1 MLIVIDMCS
10 IFCVFCSSIAVG
22 EEDSSVSKLVEMT
35 EERTATLVP
44 METSQQQQQQQ
55 QNLPDQQNGPI
66 GATTIGGVGEILAV
80 RPVVGGEGV
89 GFHEDDNSS
98 EDDS

>member
-1 MLIVIDMCS
+1 
-10 IFCVFCSSIAVG
+10 
-22 EEDSSVSKLVEMT
+22 MT

-44 METSQQQQQQQ
+44 METSQQQQQPQ
-55 QNLPDQQNGPI
+55 QNLPDQQNGPM
-66 GATTIGGVGEILAV
+66 GVATIGGVGEVAV
-80 RPVVGGEGV
+80 RPVGSGGEGV

>member
-1 MLIVIDMCS
+1 MA
-10 IFCVFCSSIAVG
+10 FFHSSLAVG

-44 METSQQQQQQQ
+44 METNQQQQMLQ
-55 QNLPDQQNGPI
+55 DQQNGPV
-66 GATTIGGVGEILAV
+66 GGTTIGVGEVGV
-80 RPVVGGEGV
+80 RPVGGEGA
-89 GFHEDDNSS
+89 GFQEDDNSS